1 MEPIIIVENLKRD
14 YVTKIGLIKQQK
26 KQVEALKGISFT
38 INKGEIF
45 GLLGPNGAGKSTT
58 IKILTTLLAPSSG
71 TVKVLGYDVFGQ
83 ENHIRP
89 RINFIFG
96 GERNL
101 YWRLS
106 AEDNLKYFADLYK
119 IPRKEQSAL
128 LDRLF
133 KLVDLDQVRL
143 HKVES
148 YSKGMKQRL
157 QIARALLNDP
167 EIIFLDEPSIGLDP
181 VGARALKQIIREL
194 AAAGKTILLTTHY
207 MNEAEEL
214 CDRIAIINKGE
225 VVAIDTIEGLKSQI
239 DQPIKLRLSVDR
251 FTEKEIEKLR
261 SFHTVEKLVVQ
272 AKNNFFDIHSNQI
285 EHLLGNVIDT
295 FGRDKI
301 KGMQVLDANLEDV
314 YVEMIGG
321 AHAG

>member
-14 YVTKIGLIKQQK
+14 YVTKIGLIRQQK
-26 KQVEALKGISFT
+26 KRVEALKGVSFT

-58 IKILTTLLAPSSG
+58 IKVLTTLLAPTSG

-83 ENHIRP
+83 ESHIRP

-119 IPRKEQSAL
+119 IPRKEQGPL
-128 LDRLF
+128 LDKLF
-133 KLVDLDQVRL
+133 KLVDLDEVRL

-181 VGARALKQIIREL
+181 VGARALKQIIRDL

-261 SFHTVEKLVVQ
+261 GFKTVEKLVIQ

-301 KGMQVLDANLEDV
+301 KGMQILDANLEDV

-321 AHAG
+321 THAG

>member
-1 MEPIIIVENLKRD
+1 MEPIIVVENLKRD

-26 KQVEALKGISFT
+26 KRVEALKGVSFT

-119 IPRKEQSAL
+119 IPRKEQGPL
-128 LDRLF
+128 LDKLF

-181 VGARALKQIIREL
+181 VGARALKQIIRDI
-194 AAAGKTILLTTHY
+194 AAAGKTVLLTTHY

-251 FTEKEIEKLR
+251 FTDQEIDKLR
-261 SFHTVEKLVVQ
+261 SFHTVEKLVLQ
-272 AKNNFFDIHSNQI
+272 AKNNFLDIHSNQI
-285 EHLLGNVIDT
+285 EQLLGNVIDT

-301 KGMQVLDANLEDV
+301 KGMQILDANLEDV